1 MAADRSMPHMQV
13 CDSEFIIDLIK
24 HLAEKKKRK
33 VTASSMRKYVSYKP
47 EWNLENTAAPF
58 FRF

>member
-1 MAADRSMPHMQV
+1 MATDRSMPHMQV

-24 HLAEKKKRK
+24 HLAAEKGK